1 VITFTSIFSHWKDT
15 LKLNANDYHTKLKE
29 IVEKLNQAE
38 NLIQG
43 AIFIQDYRDFSVK
56 YASKSAFAI
65 CGYFPENFYANGIEL
80 GLQLH
85 HPEDRSK
92 VLVLQKQVFDYLQ
105 TIPKAFRDSL
115 EINYIARIFNRKLDH
130 YQSIHA
136 TIKPLLF
143 DTEHN
148 VILDIIHWKEIP
160 SIPFNESF
168 SYAIKYVDAEGE
180 IHQINSLMEHDT
192 QHISA
197 LTKTEQEIAALL
209 KKGLTSTQISEKL
222 NRSKHTVDTHR
233 RNILKKLGLK
243 STRELLILRNF

>member
-1 VITFTSIFSHWKDT
+1 MSTFTSIFSHWKDT
-15 LKLNANDYHTKLKE
+15 LKLSTNDYHEKLQE
-29 IVEKLNQAE
+29 IVERLNQAE

-56 YASKSAFAI
+56 YASKNAFAI

-105 TIPKAFRDSL
+105 TIPKDFRDSL
-115 EINYIARIFNRKLDH
+115 EINYIARIFNRKQDR
-130 YQSIHA
+130 YQITHA

-143 DTEHN
+143 DAEHN
-148 VILDIIHWKEIP
+148 VILDIAHWKAIP
-160 SIPFNESF
+160 TIPLSESF
-168 SYAIKYVDAEGE
+168 SYTIKYIDVEGNV
-180 IHQINSLMEHDT
+180 HQKNNLMEDDKKS
-192 QHISA
+192 ISA
-197 LTKTEQEIAALL
+197 LTKTEQEITALL

-243 STRELLILRNF
+243 STRELLILRL